1 MVHEL
6 WSPAPGSRQQ
16 RAVLVALDLPGQRG
30 FSVEESLEE
39 LALLAE
45 TAGASIVSRQFQRRS
60 EPDPA
65 YLIGEGKLRE
75 VEEEC
80 RETGANLVIFDHEL
94 SPVQQRNLE
103 EALGAAV
110 IDRTTLILDIFA
122 QRARTREGKLQVEL
136 AQLSYLLPRLT
147 GRGTELSRLGGGIGT
162 RGPGETKLEVD
173 RRRIRERIHNLKEE
187 LEEVRSHRTRLRSQR
202 QENALP
208 VVAMVGYTN
217 AGKTT
222 LLSALYNLSPWASEE
237 RVETGRNR
245 LFDTL
250 DPITRKVQLPTGE
263 VVLVSDTVGFIHN
276 LPHHLVAAFRATL
289 EEVREA
295 DLLLH
300 VVDASAVTAEEQIKS
315 VNQVLNSLEAL
326 GTDTI
331 TVFNKIDRTGGQVPP
346 GLGAGVPH
354 PVAVSALTGEGIHR
368 LAEAITA
375 ILAGHRT
382 RIYVDIPY
390 ARADLLAMAH
400 QRGRVLSETYLPE
413 AVRIELDIE
422 RSWAGRLL
430 SHLGL
435 KLPARQEGG
444 EGL

>member
-6 WSPAPGSRQQ
+6 WSAGPEGKQ

-30 FSVEESLEE
+30 FTLEESLEE
-39 LALLAE
+39 LAQLAE
-45 TAGASIVSRQFQRRS
+45 TAGAYVAGRQFQRRS
-60 EPDPA
+60 EPDTA
-65 YLIGEGKLRE
+65 YLIGEGKVQE
-75 VEEEC
+75 VAEQC

-103 EALGAAV
+103 ENLGVAV
-110 IDRTTLILDIFA
+110 VDRTALILDIFA

-136 AQLSYLLPRLT
+136 AQLTYLLPRLT

-173 RRRIRERIHNLKEE
+173 RRRIRERIHHLKEA
-187 LEEVRSHRTRLRSQR
+187 LDEVRSHRARLRSQR

-208 VVAMVGYTN
+208 EVAMVGYTN

-222 LLSALYNLSPWASEE
+222 LLASLYNLSPWAAAD

-263 VVLVSDTVGFIHN
+263 TVLISDTVGFIHN

-300 VVDASAVTAEEQIKS
+300 VVDASADTAEDQIRA
-315 VNQVLNSLEAL
+315 VDEVLKSLEVSGKA
-326 GTDTI
+326 TV
-331 TVFNKIDRTGGQVPP
+331 TVFNKIDRTGGQIPP
-346 GLGAGVPH
+346 GLGTGVPN
-354 PVAVSALTGEGIHR
+354 PVGVSAMAGSGIGR
-368 LAEAITA
+368 LASIITA
-375 ILAGHRT
+375 ILAEHHT
-382 RIYVDIPY
+382 RMTVDIPY
-390 ARADLLAMAH
+390 ARTDLLAMAH
-400 QRGRVLSETYLPE
+400 QRGRVLSETYLPD
-413 AVRIELDIE
+413 AVRIEVDIE
-422 RSWAGRLL
+422 GSWGGRLL
-430 SHLGL
+430 SRLGL
-435 KLPARQEGG
+435 RPALSPEGG
-444 EGL
+444 EES